1 MTFLITFYTHFD
13 ANVFMRKAKTL
24 GTAKLKPVPRV
35 LSSSCGTCVE
45 FNPSDQDFDV
55 STLSDMEFESFYQA
69 LEEGYK
75 LLYHKEQNT

>member
-35 LSSSCGTCVE
+35 LSSSCGTCVDFKTDE
-45 FNPSDQDFDV
+45 DFDP
-55 STLSDMEFESFYQA
+55 STLQNMEFEDFYQV